1 MWVRS
6 KRLTASRSNVQRRH
20 YRSPALFALAAL
32 ALGATHLCYEHL
44 GGGVQSHHLLNR
56 PDLPAVSNWLGLFIL
71 PLLGW
76 VFGLRVRDYST
87 GSSPSGAA
95 SGPWVG
101 LAGAFLY
108 GAALAA
114 SFELDA
120 SALTSG
126 LFLGLFALAAA
137 LPVYRAEYILGFVV
151 GMTFTFGAVL
161 PALVAGVVALVS
173 VVVRFVLRAAAAIVR
188 PPS

>member
-1 MWVRS
+1 M
-6 KRLTASRSNVQRRH
+6 QRH
-20 YRSPALFALAAL
+20 YRAPAIFALAAL
-32 ALGATHLCYEHL
+32 ALGATHLSYEHL
-44 GGGVQSHHLLNR
+44 NGGVQSHHLLNR
-56 PDLPAVSNWLGLFIL
+56 PDLPSVSNWLGLVIL

-76 VFGLRVRDYST
+76 VFGLRVRDQSA
-87 GSSPSGAA
+87 GSSQSGAA

-137 LPVYRAEYILGFVV
+137 LPIYRAEYILGFVV

-161 PALVAGVVALVS
+161 SAVVAGVVALVS
-173 VVVRFVLRAAAAIVR
+173 VVGRFVLRATTAFAR
-188 PPS
+188 PRS